1 MSLDRVSER
10 ALVLAPHGRDARVA
24 TLMLSEA
31 GIAASVMANVAEL
44 TSELGRGAGFAIVTE
59 EALRTSDIS
68 GLAKWLE
75 SQEEWSDFPFILL
88 TTRGGGLERNPAAA
102 RFLSVLGN
110 VTFLERPFHP
120 TTLVSLA
127 QAALRGR
134 RRQYDA
140 RLRLQD
146 LREGEERYRSLFDS
160 IEAGFCII
168 EMVFDERHRAIDYR
182 FVETNPAFVRQT
194 GLVDAVGRTVR
205 SLTPDHEQH
214 WFDVYGR
221 VALTG
226 EAIRFENE
234 AASLGRY
241 YEVYAFPT
249 GEPGDGRVA
258 ILFNDISDRRATEEE
273 LRDLTASLE
282 RRVEEATG
290 EREKALA
297 QLHEAQKLETL
308 GQLTGGVAHDFNNL
322 LTPITG
328 ALDLLM
334 RRFGSTDPRAGRLIT
349 NAIDAAER
357 AKLLVQRLLG
367 FARRQI
373 LETRPTDVRALI
385 ENMRDLIRSSVGP
398 DVELTVE
405 LAKAV
410 YGMVDPNQL
419 ELAILNLCVNARD
432 AMPDGGRL
440 TIVLDEIDITQG
452 EVIGTAPGRYISLVV
467 LDTGQGMDG
476 ETLARAVEPFYST
489 KVVGKG
495 TGLGLSMVHGLAL
508 QLGGGLRI
516 ASEHGVGTTIEMLLP
531 IAQQIEAEPEP
542 VSDAPSE
549 KAAPP
554 AVLDILLVDDEPVIR
569 SSVGEMLREIGHN
582 VMEAGS
588 GEEAISHFRDRRSD
602 LVITDYKMP
611 GMSGD
616 RLARE
621 IRRLAPGL
629 GILIITG
636 YSGESS
642 SLGFPTLPK
651 PFRRRDLE
659 MAIELTMHASPG
671 A

>member
-1 MSLDRVSER
+1 MSPGLVSER
-10 ALVLAPHGRDARVA
+10 ALVLAPLGRDARVA
-24 TLMLSEA
+24 ILMLGEA
-31 GIAASVMANVAEL
+31 GIMASAVANVPEL
-44 TSELGRGAGFAIVTE
+44 TSELELGAGFAILTE
-59 EALRTSDIS
+59 EALRSSDNS
-68 GLAKWLE
+68 ALAQWLE
-75 SQEEWSDFPFILL
+75 RQPEWSDFPFILL
-88 TTRGGGLERNPAAA
+88 TSRGGGLERNPAAG
-102 RFLSVLGN
+102 RFLSLLGN

-134 RRQYDA
+134 RRQYEA
-140 RLRLQD
+140 RSRLHE
-146 LREGEERYRSLFDS
+146 LREGEKRYRSLFNS

-168 EMVFDERHRAIDYR
+168 EVLFDENDRPCDYI
-182 FVETNPAFVRQT
+182 FVEANPAFVRQT
-194 GLVDAVGRTVR
+194 GLEDAVGKTVC
-205 SLTPDHEQH
+205 SLVPNHEQH
-214 WFDVYGR
+214 WLDRYGA
-221 VALTG
+221 VAVTR
-226 EAIRFENE
+226 EAARFEH
-234 AASLGRY
+234 AAIGLGRY
-241 YEVYAFPT
+241 YEVYAFPA
-249 GEPGDGRVA
+249 GGSADRLVA
-258 ILFNDISDRRATEEE
+258 VLFNDISERRAAEEA
-273 LRDLTASLE
+273 LQNLTASLE
-282 RRVEEATG
+282 RRVEEATA

-334 RRFGSTDPRAGRLIT
+334 RRFGSTDERVGRLIG
-349 NAIDAAER
+349 NAVEAAER
-357 AKLLVQRLLG
+357 ATVLVQRLLG

-373 LETRPTDVRALI
+373 LETRPTDVSALV
-385 ENMRDLIRSSVGP
+385 ENMGDLIRSSVGP
-398 DVELTVE
+398 DVELAVE
-405 LAKAV
+405 LATPV

-432 AMPDGGRL
+432 AMPEGGRL
-440 TIVLDEIDITQG
+440 TIVLDELDLRAG
-452 EVIGTAPGRYISLVV
+452 EVIGTAAGRYVSVAV
-467 LDTGQGMDG
+467 ADTGHGMDQ
-476 ETLARAVEPFYST
+476 ETLARAIEPFYST
-489 KVVGKG
+489 KALGKG
-495 TGLGLSMVHGLAL
+495 TGLGLSMVHGLAS

-516 ASEHGVGTTIEMLLP
+516 ASEPGIGTRIEMLLP
-531 IAQQIEAEPEP
+531 IAQPPEATP
-542 VSDAPSE
+542 VLQQSPPSE
-549 KAAPP
+549 EAAPM
-554 AVLDILLVDDEPVIR
+554 AMLDILLVDDEPVIR
-569 SSVGEMLREIGHN
+569 SSVGEMLRELGHN
-582 VMEAGS
+582 VMEASS
-588 GEEAISHFRDRRSD
+588 GEEAITRFRESTSD

-659 MAIELTMHASPG
+659 RAIEHTMHASPG